1 MVRKF
6 RIFQFLAILAAA
18 AFLNCETIVEVDL
31 PEHQPALV
39 VNGFF
44 SPADGWIV
52 FLSHSVAALSNDF
65 PKEVTGANMEIFE
78 DSAHIATLGEL
89 QNGVY
94 FSGIPAPRPGVEY
107 TLRASAPG
115 FETVTASSKLPEI
128 VPIKSVQIES
138 VAGEYGGKRVNLT
151 VQFEDAEDRKDYY
164 EVFLLG
170 ERSDGSTHILGLK
183 SKDLAITQNN
193 PDVDLGEEQEFFGI
207 SAMFEDA
214 IVNGKTYDLQISG
227 ELFDDETHITVML
240 SHVDETIFRHL
251 RTAEFQ
257 DINDDNPFSEP
268 SRIFQNVQNGY
279 GVFGGINTAAFRVS
293 VP

>member
-1 MVRKF
+1 MIPKSRV
-6 RIFQFLAILAAA
+6 FQIMTILAMI
-18 AFLNCETIVEVDL
+18 AFLNCQTIVQVDL

-44 SPADGWIV
+44 SPTDGWIV
-52 FLSHSVAALSNDF
+52 FLSHSVAALSNDY
-65 PKEVTGANMEIFE
+65 PKEVTGATLEIYE
-78 DSAHIATLGEL
+78 DSVRVATLGEL
-89 QNGVY
+89 QSGVY
-94 FSGIPAPRPGVEY
+94 FSGVPTPQPGVEY
-107 TLRASAPG
+107 TLRASASG
-115 FETVTASSKLPEI
+115 FETVTASSNLPEM
-128 VPIKSVQIES
+128 VPITNVQIES
-138 VAGEYGGKRVNLT
+138 VAGEYGGKGVNLT
-151 VQFEDAEDRKDYY
+151 VQFEDAGGRKDYY

-207 SAMFEDA
+207 SAIFEDA
-214 IVNGKTYDLQISG
+214 IVNGKRYDLQVSG
-227 ELFDDETHITVML
+227 ELYNDETHITVML
-240 SHVDETIFRHL
+240 SHVTETVFRHL

-257 DINDDNPFSEP
+257 NINDDNPFSEP